1 MSKIK
6 AVSAPSVVKGY
17 ESDDEVVS
25 KRFVDTIR
33 DDSENP
39 IGHYFLSITIV
50 VSGNAF
56 ACVSWENRNQS
67 CLLGPDG
74 SCSPHRPFD
83 LQDTGT
89 FATAL
94 QSSGFLFIKNFRNM
108 QQRRNVSLDF
118 KLLLTVCDV
127 KAPDLAALVAA
138 LLEGKVDDSFP
149 LEKW

>member
-1 MSKIK
+1 MAQKL
-6 AVSAPSVVKGY
+6 APTQSA
-17 ESDDEVVS
+17 
-25 KRFVDTIR
+25 
-33 DDSENP
+33 
-39 IGHYFLSITIV
+39 LSTWLQQV
-50 VSGNAF
+50 
-56 ACVSWENRNQS
+56 NRE
-67 CLLGPDG
+67 LGPDG